1 MKRGSLHLSLIHIL
15 LRSMGNSFTPLIF
28 LIISSVINIVLDY
41 VFVVP
46 FQMGVGGAAYATIIA
61 QGVSAVGI
69 TVYTLWKVPEVR
81 ISRRM
86 FGRDRELF
94 RMIVNQSLLTS
105 VQQSIMNLGILMVQG
120 LVTVSYTHLIDDLDE
135 KPSTPDPEPKPEKPD
150 VPAPDPKPENPVK
163 PEQKPEKP
171 ESQIQDSDKKAPKT
185 GDISFFGLTGS
196 LAALSGAVAL
206 LLANRKK

>member
-1 MKRGSLHLSLIHIL
+1 MYKRQ
-15 LRSMGNSFTPLIF
+15 
-28 LIISSVINIVLDY
+28 VLDY

-120 LVTVSYTHLIDDLDE
+120 LVNSFGVTVMAGFAAAVKIDSFAYMPCLLYT
-135 KPSTPDPEPKPEKPD
+135 SRC
-150 VPAPDPKPENPVK
+150 V
-163 PEQKPEKP
+163 
-171 ESQIQDSDKKAPKT
+171 
-185 GDISFFGLTGS
+185 
-196 LAALSGAVAL
+196 
-206 LLANRKK
+206 